1 MRPVAHPPADPSH
14 GPAGSRTPGARPW
27 LASTDLREYVH
38 VDSRLESGQGLPR
51 HLPTDRRNGR
61 RRWSLGALF
70 AQVFL
75 ISVYLAIW
83 NSGKPPAVIAGS
95 LTLLLAFSL
104 IYIFQV
110 GRIMQAPLGHRVL
123 VVAVLFLL
131 TIPQFAIL
139 GPDAAALW
147 IYVGVAGGLV
157 FGSTLAFAIGLALSG
172 LMLLI
177 DALTGQPLSWE
188 LALTLFALTAFMVG
202 FAGNVRLN
210 IKLRETQEQL
220 AVAAVV
226 AERERIG
233 RDLHDILGHS
243 LTAIAVKAGL
253 ARRLLERDAAAAA
266 VEIADVERLAREA
279 LADVRATAS
288 GYREVSLAGEL
299 AVAAAVLQ
307 AAGIRAELPRAV
319 DAVNPAAREVFG
331 YVIREAVT
339 NVVRHSG
346 ASSCTVTLESNSIE
360 IVDDGSGPADV
371 EQCGNGLPGLA
382 DRLAAVGGT
391 IEAGPLPGG
400 GFHVRAGVPSTT
412 KERSVRSIPTT
423 ETGGLPGLAVAPSAP
438 ATFVPGPSGERPGA
452 PELPDRLPLSGAG
465 GSER

>member
-1 MRPVAHPPADPSH
+1 M
-14 GPAGSRTPGARPW
+14 
-27 LASTDLREYVH
+27 REYVH
-38 VDSRLESGQGLPR
+38 VDSRLETGQGLPR

-70 AQVFL
+70 AQAFL
-75 ISVYLAIW
+75 ISVYIAIW
-83 NSGKPPAVIAGS
+83 NSDKPPAVIAGS
-95 LTLLLAFSL
+95 LALLLAFSL

-110 GRIMQAPLGHRVL
+110 GRIMQAPILHRVL
-123 VVAVLFLL
+123 VVAVLFVL
-131 TIPQFAIL
+131 TLPQFAVL

-157 FGSTLAFAIGLALSG
+157 FGSTVAFSIGLALAG

-188 LALTLFALTAFMVG
+188 LALTLVALTAFMVG

-253 ARRLLERDAAAAA
+253 ARRLLESDPATAG

-288 GYREVSLAGEL
+288 GYREVSLSGEL

-307 AAGIRAELPRAV
+307 ASGIRAELPRAV

-346 ASSCTVTLESNSIE
+346 AGSCTVTLEPNSIE
-360 IVDDGSGPADV
+360 IVDDGPGPADV
-371 EQCGNGLPGLA
+371 EHCGNGLPGLA

-391 IEAGPLPGG
+391 IEAGPLSGG
-400 GFHVRAGVPSTT
+400 GFRVKASVPATAR
-412 KERSVRSIPTT
+412 ERSVRSLPTG
-423 ETGGLPGLAVAPSAP
+423 EASGLPGLTIAAGAPVTSWP
-438 ATFVPGPSGERPGA
+438 DPSGEPPRA
-452 PELPDRLPLSGAG
+452 PDLPDRPLSGAG
-465 GSER
+465 GTER

>member
-1 MRPVAHPPADPSH
+1 MRPAASPPADPNLGS
-14 GPAGSRTPGARPW
+14 AGSAVPSARPW
-27 LASTDLREYVH
+27 LATADLREYVH

-51 HLPTDRRNGR
+51 HLPNDRRNGR
-61 RRWSLGALF
+61 RRWSLGALL

-75 ISVYLAIW
+75 ISVYIAIW

-95 LTLLLAFSL
+95 LALLLAFSL
-104 IYIFQV
+104 VYVFQV
-110 GRIMQAPLGHRVL
+110 GRIMQAPMLHRVL

-131 TIPQFAIL
+131 TLPQFAIL

-157 FGSTLAFAIGLALSG
+157 FGSTLAFGIGLALAG

-177 DALTGQPLSWE
+177 DAITGQPLSWE

-253 ARRLLERDAAAAA
+253 ARRLLERDPAAAGQ
-266 VEIADVERLAREA
+266 EIADVERLAREA

-319 DAVNPAAREVFG
+319 DSVNPAAREVFG

-346 ASSCTVTLESNSIE
+346 A
-360 IVDDGSGPADV
+360 
-371 EQCGNGLPGLA
+371 EQLHG
-382 DRLAAVGGT
+382 D
-391 IEAGPLPGG
+391 
-400 GFHVRAGVPSTT
+400 
-412 KERSVRSIPTT
+412 
-423 ETGGLPGLAVAPSAP
+423 
-438 ATFVPGPSGERPGA
+438 PGA
-452 PELPDRLPLSGAG
+452 EQHRDR
-465 GSER
+465 R

>member
-1 MRPVAHPPADPSH
+1 
-14 GPAGSRTPGARPW
+14 
-27 LASTDLREYVH
+27 
-38 VDSRLESGQGLPR
+38 
-51 HLPTDRRNGR
+51 
-61 RRWSLGALF
+61 
-70 AQVFL
+70 
-75 ISVYLAIW
+75 
-83 NSGKPPAVIAGS
+83 
-95 LTLLLAFSL
+95 
-104 IYIFQV
+104 
-110 GRIMQAPLGHRVL
+110 
-123 VVAVLFLL
+123 
-131 TIPQFAIL
+131 
-139 GPDAAALW
+139 
-147 IYVGVAGGLV
+147 
-157 FGSTLAFAIGLALSG
+157 
-172 LMLLI
+172 
-177 DALTGQPLSWE
+177 
-188 LALTLFALTAFMVG
+188 
-202 FAGNVRLN
+202 
-210 IKLRETQEQL
+210 
-220 AVAAVV
+220 VAAVV

-346 ASSCTVTLESNSIE
+346 ASSCTVTLEPNSIE
-360 IVDDGSGPADV
+360 IVDDGRGPADG

-400 GFHVRAGVPSTT
+400 GFHVRASVPSTT

-423 ETGGLPGLAVAPSAP
+423 ETGGLPGLAVAPGVAV
-438 ATFVPGPSGERPGA
+438 TGEWDPSGQRPGA
-452 PELPDRLPLSGAG
+452 PDLPDRLPLSGAG

>member
-1 MRPVAHPPADPSH
+1 MQPAARPPADPNP
-14 GPAGSRTPGARPW
+14 GPAGSRAPIGRPW
-27 LASTDLREYVH
+27 PASADLRDHVH

-75 ISVYLAIW
+75 ISVYIAIW
-83 NSGKPPAVIAGS
+83 NSDKPPAVIAGS
-95 LTLLLAFSL
+95 LALLLAFSL

-110 GRIMQAPLGHRVL
+110 GRIMQAPIIHRVL
-123 VVAVLFLL
+123 VVALLFLL
-131 TIPQFAIL
+131 TLPQFAVL

-157 FGSTLAFAIGLALSG
+157 FGSTVAFAIGLALAG

-177 DALTGQPLSWE
+177 DGLTAQPLSWE
-188 LALTLFALTAFMVG
+188 LALTLVALTAFMVG

-266 VEIADVERLAREA
+266 MEIADVERLAREA

-307 AAGIRAELPRAV
+307 ASGIRAELPRAV

-339 NVVRHSG
+339 NVVRHS
-346 ASSCTVTLESNSIE
+346 AARNCTVALEPNSIE
-360 IVDDGSGPADV
+360 IVDDGPGPSAV
-371 EQCGNGLPGLA
+371 ESCGNGLSGLA

-391 IEAGPLPGG
+391 IDAGPLPGG
-400 GFHVRAGVPSTT
+400 GFRVRASVPSTA
-412 KERSVRSIPTT
+412 KERSVRSIPTA
-423 ETGGLPGLAVAPSAP
+423 ETGGLPGLAVAPGVP
-438 ATFVPGPSGERPGA
+438 VTIGPGPSGERPGV
-452 PELPDRLPLSGAG
+452 PELPDQLPLSGAG
-465 GSER
+465 GPEL

>member
-1 MRPVAHPPADPSH
+1 MAPVAYPPADPSH

-75 ISVYLAIW
+75 ISVYIAIW

-95 LTLLLAFSL
+95 LALLLAFSL

-110 GRIMQAPLGHRVL
+110 GRIMQAPLVHRVL

-253 ARRLLERDAAAAA
+253 ARRLLERDAAAAV

-346 ASSCTVTLESNSIE
+346 ASSCTVTLEPNSIE
-360 IVDDGSGPADV
+360 IVDDGRGPADG

-391 IEAGPLPGG
+391 IEAVPLPGG
-400 GFHVRAGVPSTT
+400 GFHVRASVPSTT

-423 ETGGLPGLAVAPSAP
+423 ETGGLPGLAVAPGVAV
-438 ATFVPGPSGERPGA
+438 TGEWDPSGQRPGA
-452 PELPDRLPLSGAG
+452 PDLPDRLPLSGAG

>member
-1 MRPVAHPPADPSH
+1 MRSAAQPPADPSPSP
-14 GPAGSRTPGARPW
+14 GRRASRTPGDRPW
-27 LASTDLREYVH
+27 LASADLREYVH
-38 VDSRLESGQGLPR
+38 VDSRLESGHGLPR

-75 ISVYLAIW
+75 ISVYIAIW
-83 NSGKPPAVIAGS
+83 NSGQPSAVIAGS
-95 LTLLLAFSL
+95 LALLLAFSL

-110 GRIMQAPLGHRVL
+110 GRIMQDSIVRRVL
-123 VVAVLFLL
+123 VIALLFLL
-131 TIPQFAIL
+131 TLPQFAVL

-157 FGSTLAFAIGLALSG
+157 FGSTVAFSIGLALAG

-188 LALTLFALTAFMVG
+188 LALTLFALTAFMVS

-253 ARRLLERDAAAAA
+253 ARRLLERDPAAAG
-266 VEIADVERLAREA
+266 VA

-288 GYREVSLAGEL
+288 GYRQVSLAGEL

-307 AAGIRAELPRAV
+307 ASGIRAELPRAV
-319 DAVNPAAREVFG
+319 DAVNPAAREAFG

-346 ASSCTVTLESNSIE
+346 ASSCTVTLEPNSIE
-360 IVDDGSGPADV
+360 IVDDGRGPAAV
-371 EQCGNGLPGLA
+371 EQCGNGLRGLA
-382 DRLAAVGGT
+382 DRLAVVGGT
-391 IEAGPLPGG
+391 IEAGPLPDG
-400 GFHVRAGVPSTT
+400 GFHVRASVPARA
-412 KERSVRSIPTT
+412 KWRAARSIPTA
-423 ETGGLPGLAVAPSAP
+423 ETGGLPDPLIAPGAAV
-438 ATFVPGPSGERPGA
+438 TGGWDPSGQRPGG
-452 PELPDRLPLSGAG
+452 PELPDRLRLIGEG

>member
-1 MRPVAHPPADPSH
+1 MAPVAYPPADPSH

-75 ISVYLAIW
+75 ISVYIAIW

-95 LTLLLAFSL
+95 LALLLAFSL

-110 GRIMQAPLGHRVL
+110 GRIMQAPLVHRVL

-202 FAGNVRLN
+202 
-210 IKLRETQEQL
+210 LRRQRP
-220 AVAAVV
+220 
-226 AERERIG
+226 AE
-233 RDLHDILGHS
+233 H
-243 LTAIAVKAGL
+243 
-253 ARRLLERDAAAAA
+253 
-266 VEIADVERLAREA
+266 
-279 LADVRATAS
+279 
-288 GYREVSLAGEL
+288 
-299 AVAAAVLQ
+299 Q
-307 AAGIRAELPRAV
+307 AAGNA
-319 DAVNPAAREVFG
+319 
-331 YVIREAVT
+331 
-339 NVVRHSG
+339 G
-346 ASSCTVTLESNSIE
+346 AT
-360 IVDDGSGPADV
+360 
-371 EQCGNGLPGLA
+371 
-382 DRLAAVGGT
+382 
-391 IEAGPLPGG
+391 GG
-400 GFHVRAGVPSTT
+400 G
-412 KERSVRSIPTT
+412 
-423 ETGGLPGLAVAPSAP
+423 GGGRRTRTHRPGSARHP
-438 ATFVPGPSGERPGA
+438 RPFADGHRGEGRPGPSAARARRGRRRGGDCRCRA
-452 PELPDRLPLSGAG
+452 AGQGSLGGRSGDRLRLPRGVAGRWIGGGRGGAAG
-465 GSER
+465 RGDPGRVD

>member
-1 MRPVAHPPADPSH
+1 M
-14 GPAGSRTPGARPW
+14 
-27 LASTDLREYVH
+27 
-38 VDSRLESGQGLPR
+38 ESGR
-51 HLPTDRRNGR
+51 
-61 RRWSLGALF
+61 ALF

-75 ISVYLAIW
+75 ISVYIAIW

-95 LTLLLAFSL
+95 LALLLAFSL

-110 GRIMQAPLGHRVL
+110 GRIMQAPLVHRVL

-346 ASSCTVTLESNSIE
+346 ASSCTVTLEPNSIE
-360 IVDDGSGPADV
+360 IVDDGRGPADG

-391 IEAGPLPGG
+391 IEAGPLCGG
-400 GFHVRAGVPSTT
+400 GFHVRASVPSTT

-423 ETGGLPGLAVAPSAP
+423 ETGGLPGLAVAPGVAV
-438 ATFVPGPSGERPGA
+438 TGEWDPSGQRPGA